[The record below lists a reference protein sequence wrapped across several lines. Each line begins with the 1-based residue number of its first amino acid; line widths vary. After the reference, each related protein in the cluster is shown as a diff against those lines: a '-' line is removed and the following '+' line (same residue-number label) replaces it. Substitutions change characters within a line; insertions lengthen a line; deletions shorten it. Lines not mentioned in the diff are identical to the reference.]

1 MDPASQQNV
10 LGEFAGLILPDRR
23 LVDRVL
29 KFVAAAAK
37 GPSESL
43 PDMLEDVAG
52 LEGAYRL
59 LSNERVSAQA
69 LHQPHKAR
77 TIERTRETS
86 TVVVAH
92 DTSDVQTPWADA
104 SKVG

>member
-1 MDPASQQNV
+1 MAPVPKQDV
-10 LGEFAGLILPDRR
+10 LGEFAGLILPDKR

-29 KFVAAAAK
+29 KFVAAAVK

-59 LSNERVSAQA
+59 LSNRRVCLER
-69 LHQPHKAR
+69 LHQPHRVR
-77 TIERTRETS
+77 TIERAREAAS
-86 TVVVAH
+86 VVVVH
-92 DTSDVQTPWADA
+92 DTSDVQTPWAEA
-104 SKVG
+104 SKV